1 MKLTAYTLY
10 PFYVSHFIGDLV
22 DYKYRENSL
31 AIMKLSNMEGKDT
44 EKWPN
49 MTATCKKVY

>member
-1 MKLTAYTLY
+1 MHSL
-10 PFYVSHFIGDLV
+10 SHFIGDQV